1 MKAFDIAQSF
11 RIVLRLILAGAVCFF
26 APGIRALPD
35 SVPAAKPAVK
45 PAAAKGNTK
54 SSAAK
59 PTTGQ
64 TVSGSA
70 GVKYSFKLPVG
81 LTLGTPAREKADNF
95 TEFTAAT
102 VSAGAT
108 GGENGRPFRFE
119 ARIATFDKPVDC
131 AIFAQFSEGL
141 TRTFMGERYLDQSP
155 AALQK
160 VAGAAF
166 RVKLFHKE
174 VPPDHNQKSA
184 AVNVAHYLT
193 TQGDAILS
201 LVFYT
206 DARDEAKG
214 RAQRDAILKSLRLGS
229 SSGSAVCKSTPR
241 SAAAPASSPAPPAA
255 TPASSPK

>member
-1 MKAFDIAQSF
+1 MKSFDIAHSF
-11 RIVLRLILAGAVCFF
+11 RIAFRLFLAGAVCFF
-26 APGIRALPD
+26 APEFHALPD
-35 SVPAAKPAVK
+35 SAPVAKPAVK
-45 PAAAKGNTK
+45 PAAAKGK
-54 SSAAK
+54 ARSSAAK
-59 PTTGQ
+59 AATGQ

-95 TEFTAAT
+95 TEFTA
-102 VSAGAT
+102 VSAG
-108 GGENGRPFRFE
+108 GENAHPFRFE
-119 ARIATFDKPVDC
+119 ARIASFDKSVDC
-131 AIFAQFSEGL
+131 AIFTQFSEGL

-166 RVKLFHKE
+166 RVKLFHKD

-214 RAQRDAILKSLRLGS
+214 QALRDAVLKSLRFGS
-229 SSGSAVCKSTPR
+229 STGNAVCKSIPH
-241 SAAAPASSPAPPAA
+241 SAAAPASPPAPSAA
-255 TPASSPK
+255 KPASSPK